1 MSIATLLNG
10 YKLPILF
17 IGSGLSK
24 RYINSPDWQ
33 GLLQQIYSY
42 MGKNKNDYNKLKS
55 KIKNTVDSRNL
66 SVGELNALIAKELE
80 NLFNNHFFNSKLVD
94 KHPEWLKDGHSPFK
108 LCVASIFKG
117 NTIIPSMKDEVD
129 WLKKLRGK
137 LHSIITTNY
146 DTFIK
151 NIFEFKDE
159 SIFIGQHQLFNSLSV
174 EIDEMYKLHGCITQ
188 PEYITI
194 TSEDYE
200 HYKENAKLFSAKLL
214 TLISENPV
222 IFLGYSIEDPNV
234 QDTLSNLVSCLTEDQ
249 IEQLES
255 HFYIVEYKQ
264 GEEEL
269 IEKQYMFPAE
279 SYDGTKVTF
288 PVTVITTDNYQELY
302 KQLSNLMPA
311 MNITAVKQVKR
322 IVKDIVIE
330 SSKSIPIDEPII
342 TIMMEDLNQLST
354 QSDNK
359 MAIAVGKVDTIND
372 YGYGIKPKIEIF
384 EDVLLDNKNLDS
396 TRLLKGTYER
406 HYLKIKQNIPIFK
419 YSTRVR
425 QSVIDESPLVN
436 AYLKEK
442 RSLNSYLNKTLL
454 KEVQRVPEG
463 STLKDL
469 PIDYTANRRRKYLW
483 IFKNIENIE
492 IEEIQDFLVEELPK
506 YESFDGNNKGYYN
519 RLISMYDLL
528 KYKLKK

>member
-1 MSIATLLNG
+1 MSFNQLING
-10 YKLPILF
+10 YKLHILF
-17 IGSGLSK
+17 IGSGFSK
-24 RYINSPDWQ
+24 RYLNAPDWE
-33 GLLQQIYSY
+33 GLLRQVYGY
-42 MGKNKNDYNKLKS
+42 MGKNSGEYAKLKS
-55 KIKNTVDSRNL
+55 KIRNTSDISNL
-66 SVGELNALIAKELE
+66 SAGHLNALIATEME
-80 NLFNNHFFNSKLVD
+80 ITFNKHYFNSDLID
-94 KHPEWLKDGHSPFK
+94 QHPEWLKDDVSPFK
-108 LCVASIFKG
+108 LSVASVFDNYNI
-117 NTIIPSMKDEVD
+117 TTEMRDEIA
-129 WLKKLRGK
+129 WFKKLRGK
-137 LHSIITTNY
+137 VHSIITTNY
-146 DTFIK
+146 DHFIED
-151 NIFEFKDE
+151 ILEFKDE

-174 EIDEMYKLHGCITQ
+174 EVDEIYKLHGCVTT
-188 PEYITI
+188 PEQIII
-194 TSEDYE
+194 TSTDYE
-200 HYKENAKLFSAKLL
+200 HYKQNAKLFSAKLL

-528 KYKLKK
+528 KYKQKK